1 MSFLEAKCTQCGAFI
16 TVDDTKDAG
25 ICEYCGNAFV
35 TEKAIKYY
43 NEGFLDTN
51 LTQPV
56 EREKVVDSKKMF
68 IGNVEVTNEQLSQIS
83 LCIKRGEK
91 ILAIKL
97 VRDLTGFGLE
107 KCKNFIENIDSLD
120 LHNPQDLTQ
129 FTSNRNA
136 TTNTTT
142 TTTRNTNISTNTNTN
157 TSANTQST
165 KSGGCYVATAIYGSY
180 DCPQVW
186 TLRRYRDNT
195 LAKTW
200 YGRAF
205 IRTYYAIS
213 PTFVKCFGNTKLFKR
228 ILQSKLDRMVAKL
241 QENGI
246 ESTFYED
253 KNW

>member
-1 MSFLEAKCTQCGAFI
+1 M
-16 TVDDTKDAG
+16 
-25 ICEYCGNAFV
+25 
-35 TEKAIKYY
+35 
-43 NEGFLDTN
+43 
-51 LTQPV
+51 
-56 EREKVVDSKKMF
+56 
-68 IGNVEVTNEQLSQIS
+68 
-83 LCIKRGEK
+83 
-91 ILAIKL
+91 
-97 VRDLTGFGLE
+97 
-107 KCKNFIENIDSLD
+107 
-120 LHNPQDLTQ
+120 HNPQDLTQ

-136 TTNTTT
+136 TTNTT
-142 TTTRNTNISTNTNTN
+142 RNTNINTN
-157 TSANTQST
+157 TSANTQRT